1 MKKKILFTLSVFL
14 IITVL
19 LCINTVDQVFGA
31 QEKNE
36 EVVIIAHEEDIKEEQ
51 EGERIVYEIS
61 EFIEESSFSDMINV
75 FSDSLFEIV
84 PERDTFEGEK
94 YEITDLDKVYENQIK
109 DHSTEIARLLI
120 SVNSW
125 DKFDEKE
132 VKEQVIL
139 LSYFMRWGTFSDG
152 STFWEEL
159 YTTDSTLLTSEEI
172 KKLNR
177 QFIDYFEE
185 DPVKYLSSKEVNKT
199 FENAFKSIEKNWTYK
214 QSVEEYLLRKK
225 NISDCSEWFYKMF
238 PGKIYKDHYKG
249 TRYDIGIWNRG
260 NTFNNF
266 LPYLLTQS
274 ENSNLM
280 IGETRG
286 EIIFTSPANYDNNQE
301 DADEVLLNA
310 MATITNT
317 LELYDRTIEDKET
330 INIDKTMGLRGVL
343 DQGRRWLDPDDSLSF
358 ELYRVSG
365 YTGSH
370 GGNGAVGGTG
380 QIQMQST
387 RLNNCGTLAHELGH
401 ELNGLFSAGGEFYT
415 TYIDNVSRQ
424 NGAYVNTFSNDH
436 NSLRS
441 DTIAN
446 SSTDIFQ
453 NKADLINYTKNM
465 EDMVYL
471 LDIVVATKVL
481 ELPIEEQAKYIKIA
495 YVNGESGA
503 LNTEIENADTIQVK
517 DVTVE
522 ELRKLKI
529 KTIDDLI
536 DNNAVIMEPEDN
548 NKNILRNHGQGYGTT
563 LTYSAF
569 FLSNGKPYEHNH
581 RVINTL
587 LAENGWEAFG
597 LFNKTYDQAV
607 GSYWYEGANV
617 DEVIGAASLD
627 ALRKSFNDDSITY
640 RSLVKNRYHEVMEK
654 VKSEGL
660 LDRSYEELLDCLP
673 ISSLDKF
680 YSFKLKEISHYLN
693 ISKDFTK
700 SVFGVKESP
709 YLNVSTYTEL
719 YEAVENNSTATIKM
733 VKDIQVEGEHAVQEL
748 PKFCGTLDGQG
759 YTIYGAK
766 QGLFEELDGAYV
778 KNLIISGAQINNQK
792 KSNIG
797 VLSNIA
803 NKSIVRNV
811 HIVDSVLD
819 TAGIEEMKPIVGGI
833 IGDGVSTEVL
843 DCSVQN
849 VSLSGAY
856 VGGIMGRANDT
867 QICNVY
873 TSGNIYNS
881 CTGDVRIGG
890 IVGNGFKKSL
900 ITNSYSVMDVK
911 AGNGILGSDYNGS
924 NKEIIINNTL
934 SLSNIQTEK
943 KYKVYDF
950 EPVKEWKNNYEVV
963 ENSGQSS
970 KGIPKLDVTD
980 VSQNEINEKF
990 FQDTLKFGKESI
1002 WQTSNTDFKNN
1013 LPALKNDDPRYTQ
1026 DDVRGWIKV
1035 TLPTTVVFESED
1047 KKTIGSPK
1055 NYEIK
1060 NESDFPVKVDITSYN
1075 IMGGAGVP
1083 GLTELNIKRSLGY
1096 QGNKEVN
1103 LVLGSA
1109 SVQNYPINTEFV
1121 RLANKDGVFGN
1132 ITKGDNT
1139 TNFGFTGKVDKDALS
1154 EKSNYVESKL
1164 RFKFTA
1170 LRMDGKTIDEAS
1182 VGLMANN

>member
-225 NISDCSEWFYKMF
+225 NISDCSEWFYKIF

-274 ENSNLM
+274 KNSNLM

-286 EIIFTSPANYDNNQE
+286 EIIFTSPANYNNDQKE
-301 DADEVLLNA
+301 AEKVLFKA
-310 MATITNT
+310 MKALTNN
-317 LELYDRTIEDKET
+317 LETYDRTIEDKE
-330 INIDKTMGLRGVL
+330 IMNVDKLMTGRAML
-343 DQGRRWLDPDDSLSF
+343 DHGRNWLDPDDSLSY
-358 ELYRVSG
+358 EVYRLSG
-365 YTGSH
+365 YTATHGSAQ
-370 GGNGAVGGTG
+370 AVGGAG
-380 QIQMQST
+380 QIVMQEASLDDSAT
-387 RLNNCGTLAHELGH
+387 IVHELAHELNQLFNADG
-401 ELNGLFSAGGEFYT
+401 EYYSYYVENERRNNIYLNVYA
-415 TYIDNVSRQ
+415 DNE
-424 NGAYVNTFSNDH
+424 NIFINDGV
-436 NSLRS
+436 
-441 DTIAN
+441 IAN
-446 SSTDIFQ
+446 SSCINLQ
-453 NKADLINYTKNM
+453 NKASLMNYAKNI
-465 EDMVYL
+465 EDMAYV
-471 LDIVVATKVL
+471 LDIAVATRVL
-481 ELPIEEQAKYIKIA
+481 ELPIEEQVRYIKL
-495 YVNGESGA
+495 VSMDGENGTVS
-503 LNTEIENADTIQVK
+503 TEYAHTAQVK
-517 DVTVE
+517 DLTIE
-522 ELRKLKI
+522 ELRKLNI
-529 KTIDDLI
+529 KSIDDLI
-536 DNNAVIMEPEDN
+536 DHDAIIMEPEDN
-548 NKNILRNHGQGYGTT
+548 NRNIMGHSTT
-563 LTYSAF
+563 TTYACFS
-569 FLSNGKPYEHNH
+569 LINGKPDPHH
-581 RVINTL
+581 RRIINTL
-587 LAENGWEAFG
+587 LAQNGWEAFKIFNSTYNEVKKKNESKG
-597 LFNKTYDQAV
+597 L
-607 GSYWYEGANV
+607 SE
-617 DEVIGAASLD
+617 DELNGIASLA
-627 ALRKSFNDDSITY
+627 ALREVYKDDNLTY
-640 RSLVKNRYHEVMEK
+640 RSLMKKRYHEVTKRLEH
-654 VKSEGL
+654 EGL
-660 LDRSYEELLDCLP
+660 LDQSYQEFLNSFPLSRLDT
-673 ISSLDKF
+673 F
-680 YSFKLKEISHYLN
+680 YDFKTKEMYRYLGL
-693 ISKDFTK
+693 SQEFSK
-700 SVFGVKESP
+700 SVFGLDETLF
-709 YLNVSTYTEL
+709 LNVSTYTEL
-719 YEAVENNSTATIKM
+719 YEVVKNNPNAYINITN
-733 VKDIQVEGEHAVQEL
+733 DILVEGIYESQEL
-748 PKFCGTLDGQG
+748 PEFCGTLNGQG
-759 YTIYGAK
+759 HTISKAQ
-766 QGLFEELDGAYV
+766 QGLFEKINGAV
-778 KNLIISGAQINNQK
+778 IKNLVISESHVDSIAKVNVGGLANC
-792 KSNIG
+792 
-797 VLSNIA
+797 A
-803 NKSIVRNV
+803 NKSIIRNV
-811 HIVDSVLD
+811 HFVDSTLNVKGSGELKPFVGGLIGD
-819 TAGIEEMKPIVGGI
+819 GISSLIYDSSVQGVELSGSYVGGI
-833 IGDGVSTEVL
+833 IGRANEVNIL
-843 DCSVQN
+843 NSYTTGKISNSFTGDFR
-849 VSLSGAY
+849 
-856 VGGIMGRANDT
+856 VGGLI
-867 QICNVY
+867 
-873 TSGNIYNS
+873 
-881 CTGDVRIGG
+881 
-890 IVGNGFKKSL
+890 GNGYNK
-900 ITNSYSVMDVK
+900 TSVNNAYTTMEVQG
-911 AGNGILGSDYNGS
+911 GNGILGSEYDYG
-924 NKEIIINNTL
+924 NKAITINNTL
-934 SLSNIQTEK
+934 SLASVLDNNK
-943 KYKVYDF
+943 FKFYDF

-963 ENSGQSS
+963 ENSGKSS

-980 VSQNEINEKF
+980 VSQNEINEEF

-1026 DDVRGWIKV
+1026 DDVRGWIKI

-1047 KKTIGSPK
+1047 KKTIRSPK

-1164 RFKFTA
+1164 SFKFTA
-1170 LRMDGKTIDEAS
+1170 LRMDGQTIDEAS
-1182 VGLMANN
+1182 VGLMSNN